1 MTRKRRAAGNLIVA
15 IAAAL
20 LLAAS
25 ALAQD
30 SEVVLHTFTGGSD
43 GALGGYH
50 LVSDSA
56 GNLYGTTLGG
66 GNNSTGCEV
75 FTDVVGCGTVFEL
88 TPSGTETVL
97 HVFTGGKD
105 GGVPLGGVV
114 LDPAGNLYGTTLF
127 GGDKRP
133 EVCHAV
139 GIYAAGCGVVYKL
152 APTRHGSW
160 KYTVLYTFT
169 GGTDGS
175 EPWGNLILDAAGNLY
190 GTTTIGGNDNCA
202 ADPTY
207 GCGVVFMLAPGAGG
221 PWTESV
227 LYTFSGG
234 SDGGDPYGALT
245 FDPQGN
251 LYGTTQF
258 GGDNSCFSPYGC
270 GVVFQLTPT
279 PSGPWT
285 EAVLHAFTG
294 APDGALPFNTR
305 VTLDAS
311 GNVYGT
317 TASGGDTTRYY
328 CRHQNPAGCGVV
340 FELAQGTWAE
350 TVLHA
355 FTDGRDG
362 GLAWAPVIFDSS
374 GNLYG
379 VTEEGGRRD
388 PSCTYEQAGCGVVF
402 KMTAAGQGPPTESVL
417 YSFTGGADGRG
428 PDTNLL
434 LDSAGNL
441 YGTTYA
447 GGDDSCN
454 PPYGCGVVFELQQPQ
469 NASSSEQRR

>member
-1 MTRKRRAAGNLIVA
+1 MTHQDRTKRDVVVAALA
-15 IAAAL
+15 TL
-20 LLAAS
+20 LLAVS
-25 ALAQD
+25 APAQD
-30 SEVVLHTFTGGSD
+30 SETVLHTFSGGSD

-66 GNNSTGCEV
+66 GNNSTNCGV
-75 FTDVVGCGTVFEL
+75 FTGVVGCGIVFEL
-88 TPSGTETVL
+88 TPTGTETVL

-105 GGVPLGGVV
+105 GGVPIGGVV
-114 LDPAGNLYGTTLF
+114 LDSAGNLYGTTLF
-127 GGDKRP
+127 GGDKKP

-139 GIYAAGCGVVYKL
+139 GTYAAGCGVVYKL
-152 APTRHGSW
+152 ASTRHGSW
-160 KYTVLYTFT
+160 KYTVLYAFT

-190 GTTTIGGNDNCA
+190 GTTTIGGNDNCL
-202 ADPTY
+202 PPY
-207 GCGVVFMLAPGAGG
+207 GCGVVFELTPDAGG

-227 LYTFSGG
+227 LYTFNDST
-234 SDGGDPYGALT
+234 DGASPYGGLT

-258 GGDNSCFSPYGC
+258 GGENSCFSPYGC

-294 APDGALPFNTR
+294 APDGALPFNTG

-317 TASGGDTTRYY
+317 TIGGGDTTRYY
-328 CRHQNPAGCGVV
+328 CHRGDPDGCGVV
-340 FELAQGTWAE
+340 FELAQGTWTE

-355 FTDGRDG
+355 FTEGKDG
-362 GLAWAPVIFDSS
+362 GGAWGPVIFDPS

-379 VTEEGGRRD
+379 VTENGGKRD
-388 PSCTYEQAGCGVVF
+388 PSCTNEQLGCGVLF
-402 KMTAAGQGPPTESVL
+402 QMTPADEGPWTESVL
-417 YSFTGGADGRG
+417 YSFTGGTDGRG

-434 LDSAGNL
+434 FDSTGNL
-441 YGTTYA
+441 YGMTYA

-454 PPYGCGVVFELQQPQ
+454 PPYGCGVVFEVQPPS
-469 NASSSEQRR
+469 NVPSRKAR

>member
-1 MTRKRRAAGNLIVA
+1 MKHQGGTIRNLIVA
-15 IAAAL
+15 LVATAL
-20 LLAAS
+20 LLAVS
-25 ALAQD
+25 ALGQD
-30 SEVVLHTFTGGSD
+30 SEVVLHTFTGRSD

-75 FTDVVGCGTVFEL
+75 FTDVVGCGIVFEL
-88 TPSGTETVL
+88 SPTGTETVL
-97 HVFTGGKD
+97 HVFTGGED

-114 LDPAGNLYGTTLF
+114 LDSAGNLYGTTLF
-127 GGDKRP
+127 GGDKKP

-139 GIYAAGCGVVYKL
+139 GIYAAGCGVVYRL
-152 APTRHGSW
+152 APTRRGSW
-160 KYTVLYTFT
+160 KYPVLYTFT

-202 ADPTY
+202 TDPTY
-207 GCGVVFMLAPGAGG
+207 GCGVVFMLTPGAGG

-227 LYTFSGG
+227 LYPFSGG
-234 SDGGDPYGALT
+234 SYRGDPYGALT
-245 FDPQGN
+245 FDSQGN

-270 GVVFQLTPT
+270 GVVFQLAPT
-279 PSGPWT
+279 PSAPWT

-294 APDGALPFNTR
+294 APDGALPFNTG

-317 TASGGDTTRYY
+317 TISGGDTTRYY
-328 CRHQNPAGCGVV
+328 CRRGDPDGCGVV

-355 FTDGRDG
+355 FTEGKDG
-362 GLAWAPVIFDSS
+362 GGAWAPVIFDSS
-374 GNLYG
+374 GNLYS
-379 VTEEGGRRD
+379 VTENGGKRN
-388 PSCTYEQAGCGVVF
+388 PSCTTVLGCGVLF
-402 KMTAAGQGPPTESVL
+402 QMPPADEGPRTESVL
-417 YSFTGGADGRG
+417 YSFTGGTDGRG
-428 PDTNLL
+428 TDTNLL
-434 LDSAGNL
+434 FDSAGNL
-441 YGTTYA
+441 YGMTYD

-454 PPYGCGVVFELQQPQ
+454 PPYGCGVVFEVQQSQ
-469 NASSSEQRR
+469 NGSPKEPR